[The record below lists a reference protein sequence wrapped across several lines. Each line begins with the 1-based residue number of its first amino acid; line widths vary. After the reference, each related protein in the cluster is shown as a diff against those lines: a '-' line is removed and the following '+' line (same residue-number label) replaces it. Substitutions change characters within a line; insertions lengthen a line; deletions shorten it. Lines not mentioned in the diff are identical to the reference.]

1 VTSAVVRPP
10 TIDLVW
16 LGVAVLAIST
26 SGPMIAACAAPALAI
41 ALWRSVLGSAATVP
55 LVAARRWSELTSLS
69 RHEWRLMLSSG
80 LLLGA
85 HFALWVPSLRFTSV
99 ATATALVAT
108 QPIWAVLIARF
119 RGAVVQ
125 PVVWAGIAVA
135 LVGVLFI
142 TGIDLSVDPRH
153 LIGDFMAMAAAI
165 VMALNVTVGQQV
177 RQTVS
182 TATYTT
188 IAYGAS
194 GVFLLLICVALR
206 VPLVGFSTRDW
217 VLILGLTLLATL
229 LGHTLISHVLATT
242 TPTVT
247 SLAILLEVPGATLI
261 AAVWLGQV
269 PPLALIPGI
278 VLLFVGIALVIWAGD
293 PRTAVEEA
301 PV

>member
-1 VTSAVVRPP
+1 MTSAVVRPP

-135 LVGVLFI
+135 LVGVLVI

>member
-1 VTSAVVRPP
+1 
-10 TIDLVW
+10 
-16 LGVAVLAIST
+16 
-26 SGPMIAACAAPALAI
+26 MIAACAAPALAI

-69 RHEWRLMLSSG
+69 RHEWRLMLLSG

-135 LVGVLFI
+135 LVGVLVI

-153 LIGDFMAMAAAI
+153 LIGDLMAIAAAI

-194 GVFLLLICVALR
+194 GVFLLFICVALR
-206 VPLVGFSTRDW
+206 VPLVGFSPRDW
-217 VLILGLTLLATL
+217 LLILGLTLLATL

>member
-1 VTSAVVRPP
+1 
-10 TIDLVW
+10 
-16 LGVAVLAIST
+16 
-26 SGPMIAACAAPALAI
+26 MIAACAAPALAI

-135 LVGVLFI
+135 LVGVLVI

>member
-1 VTSAVVRPP
+1 MTSAVVRPP
-10 TIDLVW
+10 AIDLVW

-41 ALWRSVLGSAATVP
+41 ALWRSVLGSGLTFP
-55 LVAARRWSELTSLS
+55 FVAARRWQELTSRS
-69 RHEWRLMLSSG
+69 RHEWRLMVTSG

-99 ATATALVAT
+99 ASATALVAT

-119 RGAVVQ
+119 RGASV
-125 PVVWAGIAVA
+125 PALVWVGIAVA
-135 LVGVLFI
+135 LTGVLFI
-142 TGIDLSVDPRH
+142 TGIDVSLDPRH
-153 LIGDFMAMAAAI
+153 VIGDAMAMAAAM
-165 VMALNVTVGQQV
+165 VMALNVTVGQEV

-182 TATYTT
+182 TATYTS
-188 IAYGAS
+188 IAYAVS
-194 GVFLLLICVALR
+194 GVFLLVICVILR

-217 VLILGLTLLATL
+217 LLIWGLTLVATL

-278 VLLFVGIALVIWAGD
+278 VLLFIGIALVIWAGD

-301 PV
+301 PL